1 MSQIIE
7 IKNYRTLDASS
18 REKALE
24 QVDFAVERAKLHF
37 TLPQKPEGGLGI
49 VESEREAIYKYGD
62 EGQPEILGYASP
74 DYKLIKHRDALEAM
88 FQGLDKTGIPFNL
101 KSLQLDRNGAKMFA
115 QFELLKPYEITPAK
129 GDILNPVL
137 TGVNS
142 YDGNN
147 ALGWDLESVRLVCMN
162 LARCAVKDFSQ
173 RFLHTGSADPQKL
186 VEIAAK
192 ALDSFET
199 KLIPMYRQLATVD
212 VTKEMAIKSVA
223 VAVKQGAI
231 PLNVASFAKHCVDSD
246 NAAREGIKLTAWAM
260 YNAFTWASTKRG
272 GETSPQR
279 AREIRGNIAK
289 LFQDGG
295 SDLLKQASLMPA
307 EKVAEVFEAV
317 A

>member
-7 IKNYRTLDASS
+7 IKNYRTLDSTN

-24 QVDFAVERAKLHF
+24 QVDFAVHRAPMKFNLNADEAF
-37 TLPQKPEGGLGI
+37 ET
-49 VESEREAIYKYGD
+49 EREAIFKMGD
-62 EGQPEILGYASP
+62 SGKPEILGYASP
-74 DYKLIKHRDALEAM
+74 DYKLIKHREALDAM
-88 FQGLDKTGIPFNL
+88 FQGLDRTGIPFNL

-115 QFELLKPYEITPAK
+115 QFELLKPYEITKAK
-129 GDILNPVL
+129 GDILNPIL

-142 YDGNN
+142 YDGGNS
-147 ALGWDLESVRLVCMN
+147 LGFDLESVRLVCMN

-173 RFLHTGSADPQKL
+173 RFLHTSGADPQRL

-199 KLIPMYRQLATVD
+199 KLVPMYRELATVD
-212 VTKEMAIKSVA
+212 VTKELAIKSVA
-223 VAVKQGAI
+223 VAVKDGAI
-231 PLNVASFAKHCVDSD
+231 PMNVASFAKHCVDSD

-260 YNAFTWASTKRG
+260 MNAFTWASTKRG
-272 GETSPQR
+272 METSPQR

-295 SDLLKQASLMPA
+295 KDLLKRAALMPS